1 MLLSFGRPVHNMDY
15 LFCLTNAAKQLA
27 GLRSKSALPY
37 EKLRI
42 SGRDIK
48 HCCWLNHSAFM
59 TEQNPKLGLAN
70 VYGLFQHRV
79 EHWLQFAGRSR
90 NTSLVAACC
99 SNASLSSRQSRA
111 TSVSWPAGE
120 ELCGRAAFKVF
131 ALRLRTLAGLLL
143 ALERRRI
150 AFHPRP
156 KLRDSGLE

>member
-48 HCCWLNHSAFM
+48 HCCWVNHSAFM

-79 EHWLQFAGRSR
+79 EDWPQFAG
-90 NTSLVAACC
+90 
-99 SNASLSSRQSRA
+99 
-111 TSVSWPAGE
+111 
-120 ELCGRAAFKVF
+120 
-131 ALRLRTLAGLLL
+131 
-143 ALERRRI
+143 
-150 AFHPRP
+150 
-156 KLRDSGLE
+156 